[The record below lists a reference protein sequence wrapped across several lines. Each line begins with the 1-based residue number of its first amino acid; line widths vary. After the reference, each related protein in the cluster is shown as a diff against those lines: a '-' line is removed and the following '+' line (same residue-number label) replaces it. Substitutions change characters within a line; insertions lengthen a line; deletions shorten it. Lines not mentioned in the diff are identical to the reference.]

1 MNKKWILRGF
11 IPIRRY
17 SNTLGNL
24 TDQVSKIKY
33 LTIDSALQSM
43 LKEYHQKFK
52 SIRKSNTTP
61 FWIFEKKG
69 NDTNSFFEKYYE
81 QYINKKMDRGSYQD
95 IVTKR
100 AKIAKHDAPVHVYC
114 EFLKELYPINGNN
127 VDHYALYSKY
137 MQLPSPRLTYIQNT
151 DLEKF
156 LSEFFMN
163 QRGRIKGKG
172 LSVMSKILR
181 DVQACH
187 VPLSGKEI
195 NMFITTRYFDV
206 EFTLKDYE
214 TLSRLYG
221 NYLQVDSYNIMIRY
235 SIKYRNY
242 DLVEQLLEAMAGK
255 GLNPDRIT
263 YALLFKYYS
272 VTNDKNRVEFL
283 LSQML
288 NDGIVI
294 DINLVN
300 QLIGAYIRMNMIKEA
315 EALFNFLVECSN
327 RLRLLGGEVTHLNTD
342 ISRRQYRKKAKLL
355 DYITKQLKV
364 SGSTVNDCPFLF
376 YLNPTEDTA
385 LQFFKLYRSW
395 IEEMNYQAAITAI
408 NDIYNMFDY
417 QMKVVEDNKIPL
429 SNKLLVELLL
439 CYLNVAQSGVSC
451 NWTLGTF
458 RRVLYLIIN
467 SKKKSLKLEQHIDQN
482 FIKLI
487 DLMDL
492 ILQVFEAFGTL
503 SVERERARQLKIKK
517 VTQGLNYGRWEENKV
532 LTMIEKE
539 LLNILEDLL
548 KKSFKLVPQ
557 EGD

>member
-17 SNTLGNL
+17 SSALGNL
-24 TDQVSKIKY
+24 TNQVTKIKS
-33 LTIDSALQSM
+33 LTIDSALQNM
-43 LKEYHQKFK
+43 LKEYHQKFR

-69 NDTNSFFEKYYE
+69 NDSNSFFERYYE
-81 QYINKKMDRGSYQD
+81 QYINKKMGKGSYQD

-100 AKIAKHDAPVHVYC
+100 AKIAKKDAPVHVYC
-114 EFLKELYPINGNN
+114 EFLKELYPVNGNN

-137 MQLPSPRLTYIQNT
+137 MQLPSPRLTYIQNA

-163 QRGRIKGKG
+163 QRGKIKGKG

-187 VPLSGKEI
+187 VPLSSKEI
-195 NMFITTRYFDV
+195 NMFITTRYFDE

-214 TLSRLYG
+214 TLSRSYG
-221 NYLQVDSYNIMIRY
+221 NYLQVDSYNIMIRF

-242 DLVEQLLEAMAGK
+242 ELVEQLLEEMAAK

-263 YALLFKYYS
+263 YGLLFKYYS
-272 VTNDKNRVEFL
+272 VKNDKNRVEFL
-283 LSQML
+283 LSQMI
-288 NDGIVI
+288 NDGIVM

-315 EALFNFLVECSN
+315 ETLFNFLVECSS
-327 RLRLLGGEVTHLNTD
+327 RLRHLGGEVTHLNTD

-355 DYITKQLKV
+355 DYITKELKAG
-364 SGSTVNDCPFLF
+364 GSSVNDSPFLF

-395 IEEMNYQAAITAI
+395 IEEMNYQAAIAPI

-417 QMKVVEDNKIPL
+417 QMKVIEENKIPL

-439 CYLNVAQSGVSC
+439 CYLNVAQSEVYC
-451 NWTLGTF
+451 NWTFGTF
-458 RRVLYLIIN
+458 RRVLSLIID

-482 FIKLI
+482 FIKLV

-492 ILQVFEAFGTL
+492 ILQVLEAFGTL
-503 SVERERARQLKIKK
+503 SVEKERSHQLKIKK
-517 VTQGLNYGRWEENKV
+517 VAQGLNYGRWEDIKV

-539 LLNILEDLL
+539 SLDILDNLLR
-548 KKSFKLVPQ
+548 KSSKLVPQ